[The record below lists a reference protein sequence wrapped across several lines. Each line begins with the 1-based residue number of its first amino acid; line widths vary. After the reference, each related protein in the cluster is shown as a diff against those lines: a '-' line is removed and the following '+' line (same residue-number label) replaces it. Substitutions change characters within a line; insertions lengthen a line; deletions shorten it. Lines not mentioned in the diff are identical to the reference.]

1 MNKQKSTTPILRPLL
16 IGLCVGVVSCTLLL
30 LAAAYLLKSVDMP
43 LGVATPIAITAASV
57 SALLGGW
64 ATARCSGSRGLLMGS
79 ACGALLFL
87 IVLLWGLCRGGVDGG
102 QTAIKLAALTAAG
115 AIGGVLGVNRKKR

>member
-1 MNKQKSTTPILRPLL
+1 MNKQTSTTPILQPLL

-30 LAAAYLLKSVDMP
+30 LAAAYMIRTADMAP
-43 LGVATPIAITAASV
+43 GVATPIAITAAAI

-64 ATARCSGSRGLLMGS
+64 ATARCAGRRGLLLGG

-87 IVLLWGLCRGGVDGG
+87 IILLVGLFRGGVEGG
-102 QTAIKLAALTAAG
+102 YAAIKLAALVFGGAG
-115 AIGGVLGVNRKKR
+115 GGILGVHRKRR

>member
-1 MNKQKSTTPILRPLL
+1 MNKQTTTTPILRPLL

-30 LAAAYLLKSVDMP
+30 LAAAYIIKTADMP
-43 LGVATPIAITAASV
+43 PSVATPIAITAAAI

-64 ATARCSGSRGLLMGS
+64 TTAHCAGCRGLLLGG

-87 IVLLWGLCRGGVDGG
+87 IILLGGLFRGGIEGG
-102 QTAIKLAALTAAG
+102 YAAIKLAALVLGGAG
-115 AIGGVLGVNRKKR
+115 GGILGVNRKRR